1 MARVY
6 TKQELIRLG
15 LTEKDVRNALRCC
28 LRRVRRGFFAPVRPC
43 DSPAHASLHPH
54 TPTQPADYPHTYGD
68 IRDHSEKLKL
78 LIRSRLPD
86 LQPTD
91 AFSHISAALLHG
103 IQPPYPATEQ
113 VEFTRIG
120 YHANFP
126 ELRIYDRALTRSDR
140 VRVGEFLV
148 TDLARTLAD
157 LAHDY
162 PLEIS
167 VPMISEA
174 LHWRRVGRSELDDHL
189 SSRRR
194 GSRTA
199 RSAFDLADSRH
210 ESQGESLCA
219 VKFHRLGIRG
229 MVPQVDVYD
238 RAGSFIGRADF
249 RHEDLPLIAEFHG
262 LGKYYLNA
270 DGPDRASKDNHKRH
284 MKLTNA
290 GYTVFNL
297 VWADLFRDE
306 LFVAIKQR
314 IAESGPQHRERGS

>member
-6 TKQELIRLG
+6 AKQELIRLG
-15 LTEKDVRNALRCC
+15 LTDKDVRDALRCC
-28 LRRVRRGFFAPVRPC
+28 LTRVRRGFFAPVHPC
-43 DSPAHASLHPH
+43 ESPAHAPLHSH
-54 TPTQPADYPHTYGD
+54 TTAQPADYPHSYGD
-68 IRDHSEKLKL
+68 IRDHSERLKL
-78 LIRSRLPD
+78 LIRSRLPN
-86 LQPTD
+86 LQSTD
-91 AFSHISAALLHG
+91 AFSHISASLLHG

-113 VEFTRIG
+113 AEITRSG

-140 VRVGEFLV
+140 VRIGDFVV
-148 TDLARTLAD
+148 TDLARTLVD

-174 LHWRRVGRSELDDHL
+174 LHWKKVDRSELTDQV
-189 SSRRR
+189 SGRRR

-199 RSAFDLADSRH
+199 RLALMIADSRH

-219 VKFHRLGIRG
+219 VKFHRLGISG

-238 RAGSFIGRADF
+238 RVGAFIGRADF
-249 RHEDLPLIAEFHG
+249 RHDELPLIVEFHG

-270 DGPDRASKDNHKRH
+270 AGPDRASKDNHKRH

-297 VWADLFRDE
+297 VWTDLFRDE
-306 LFVAIKQR
+306 LFVAIKKR
-314 IAESGPQHRERGS
+314 IAESRPPRRKLTS